1 MKRIVLVI
9 SLLYWFSNGFA
20 GDGSKTNPFTPTE
33 VISLVA
39 LANGEKQ
46 SCDYW
51 VESFI
56 GIYRGYTTRIEN
68 GSTRTIEYQ
77 YLLLSEEPGIS
88 YSSRNPSQYNARNL
102 VMVGGGD
109 NWLQD
114 HSDITHAVNTNNKT
128 KILVHCTDY
137 YRSGGQGFNVVLV
150 DTYEFIEEPADIG
163 YIDCLEN
170 RFHIHSIVLVNGQK
184 TNILVKGINIVRMTD
199 GTVKKVF
206 ADE

>member
-56 GIYRGYTTRIEN
+56 YHIIKGIVGKTFVKMIT
-68 GSTRTIEYQ
+68 
-77 YLLLSEEPGIS
+77 
-88 YSSRNPSQYNARNL
+88 NL
-102 VMVGGGD
+102 
-109 NWLQD
+109 N
-114 HSDITHAVNTNNKT
+114 S
-128 KILVHCTDY
+128 
-137 YRSGGQGFNVVLV
+137 FNVIV
-150 DTYEFIEEPADIG
+150 D
-163 YIDCLEN
+163 LE
-170 RFHIHSIVLVNGQK
+170 R
-184 TNILVKGINIVRMTD
+184 
-199 GTVKKVF
+199 
-206 ADE
+206 